1 MQTIDIT
8 PVLEAFIGLICAV
21 ITYVLVPFIR
31 DKFSQHWVDRAVEW
45 AEQTKIGSNLGKEK
59 KAAVIEWLDSHHIK
73 IDADKLE
80 LMIES
85 AVYRLTNHEKETS
98 KTK

>member
-8 PVLEAFIGLICAV
+8 PVLEAFIGLICAI
-21 ITYVLVPFIR
+21 ITYVVVPFVR

-45 AEQTKIGSNLGKEK
+45 AEQTKIGDNLGKAK

-73 IDADKLE
+73 INEDKLE

-85 AVYRLTNHEKETS
+85 AVYRLTNRVKETTN
-98 KTK
+98 TK